1 MNLKKYLTVFLV
13 FALALYLIAREEV
26 PKAPEIHDSQNDSL
40 LFDDLIKA
48 KSEEAKKLVLDGV
61 DQIKKQGIALS
72 CKSFIDDPSWRY
84 GEIYLFVFDDKGN
97 CYCHGYEKDCLWQN
111 FMDESNDFIKRMA
124 ETGKVGGFIDYKWNN
139 SYSRAFVKNVTV
151 GNKTFIVGAGFY
163 PTSPVYIVQELINSA
178 VIYLKK
184 TSFIELKERISN
196 PTGIFV
202 RGDIHLEMYSFD
214 GTCVANG
221 EQLALIGQNLLDAVT
236 ADGKLLVRDI
246 IEIAKTK
253 GEGWYDFRGQSGD
266 EPARTFVKKIVDPK
280 DNKPYVLTCGYYTNI
295 NDETVISLVK
305 KAANFLKANGREVA
319 FREFST
325 QNDKFVKGN
334 VNIFVYDTQG
344 NMVADSKNPAFVGL
358 NLINTRDAEGRPVTR
373 QILDM
378 ANKYGKGW
386 VTNSLSNSYQVCYC
400 EKVKVPD
407 GDFVIGAA
415 YFPVSKENFVRF
427 MLQDAILFL
436 QNHTIEESLRKFTTK
451 SSDFLRGDI
460 NIFVYTIDGICLADG
475 INLNKIW
482 SNDIEAKDENGI
494 KVIDKMIAIA
504 KTGGGWLK
512 FNLNN
517 TICNIYVK
525 TIDKA
530 GKKPGQELYIVGSG
544 YFG

>member
-1 MNLKKYLTVFLV
+1 MPLTDKKT
-13 FALALYLIAREEV
+13 
-26 PKAPEIHDSQNDSL
+26 
-40 LFDDLIKA
+40 
-48 KSEEAKKLVLDGV
+48 
-61 DQIKKQGIALS
+61 GIGPS
-72 CKSFIDDPSWRY
+72 CKAFMDDPTWRY
-84 GEIYLFVFDDKGN
+84 GEMYLFVFDVQGN
-97 CYCHGYEKDCLWQN
+97 CYCHGYEKDCLWKN
-111 FMDESNDFIKRMA
+111 YVDDSDDFIKRMA
-124 ETGKVGGFIDYKWNN
+124 EAGKVGGFLDYKWNN
-139 SYSRAFVKNVTV
+139 GYSRAYVKNVTV
-151 GNKTFIVGAGFY
+151 GNKTFIVGTGFY

-178 VIYLKK
+178 IAYLKQ
-184 TSFIELKERISN
+184 TSFTELKERINN

-221 EQLALIGQNLLDAVT
+221 EQLAMIGQNLLDAVT
-236 ADGKLLVRDI
+236 ADGKYLVRDI

-253 GEGWYDFRGQSGD
+253 GEGWYSFRGQSGD
-266 EPARTFVKKIVDPK
+266 EPARTYVKKIVDPK
-280 DNKPYVLTCGYYTNI
+280 DNKPYVLTAGYYTEI
-295 NDETVISLVK
+295 TDQTVVSLVK
-305 KAANFLKANGREVA
+305 KGANFLKANGREIA

-334 VNIFVYDTQG
+334 VNIFVYDIKG

-427 MLQDAILFL
+427 MIDDAVLYL
-436 QNHTIEESLRKFTTK
+436 ENHSLEESLRKFTTK
-451 SSDFLRGDI
+451 SSDYLRGDI
-460 NIFVYTIDGICLADG
+460 NVFVYTIDGICLADG

-494 KVIDKMIAIA
+494 KVIDKMIAVA

-517 TICNIYVK
+517 TVCNIYVK
-525 TIDKA
+525 TVDKA
-530 GKKPGQELYIVGSG
+530 GKKAPQELYIVGSG
-544 YFG
+544 YYE

>member
-1 MNLKKYLTVFLV
+1 MNFKKFTAVFLLI
-13 FALALYLIAREEV
+13 ALASYLIAREV
-26 PKAPEIHDSQNDSL
+26 PKTPEAQEEQDASL
-40 LFDDLIKA
+40 LEDKQIQT
-48 KSEEAKKLVLDGV
+48 KSEEAKKLVTDAV
-61 DQIKKQGIALS
+61 DQIKKQGISAS
-72 CKSFIDDPSWRY
+72 CKAFMDDPTWRV
-84 GEIYLFVFDDKGN
+84 GEMYIWIFDVQGN
-97 CYCHGYEKDCLWQN
+97 CYCHGYEKDCLWKN
-111 FMDESNDFIKRMA
+111 FAEDTSDDFIKRMT
-124 ETGKVGGFIDYKWNN
+124 EMGKVGGFLDYKWNN
-139 SYSRAFVKNVTV
+139 SYSRAYVKNVTI
-151 GNKTFIVGAGFY
+151 GSKTFIVGAGFY

-178 VIYLKK
+178 VTYLKK

-236 ADGKLLVRDI
+236 ADEKFLVRDI

-253 GEGWYDFRGQSGD
+253 GEGWYSFRGQSGD
-266 EPARTFVKKIVDPK
+266 EPARTYVKKIIDPK
-280 DNKPYVLTCGYYTNI
+280 DNKPYVLTCGYYTEI
-295 NDETVISLVK
+295 TDQTVISLVK

-334 VNIFVYDTQG
+334 VNIFVYDSQG

-358 NLINTRDAEGRPVTR
+358 NLINTRDSEGRFVTR
-373 QILDM
+373 QILEM

-386 VTNSLSNSYQVCYC
+386 VTNTLSNSYQVCYC

-427 MLQDAILFL
+427 MIDDAILFL
-436 QNHTIEESLRKFTTK
+436 QNHSLEESLRKFTTK

-460 NIFVYTIDGICLADG
+460 NVFVYTIDGICLADG
-475 INLNKIW
+475 INLDKIW
-482 SNDIEAKDENGI
+482 SIDMEAKDENG
-494 KVIDKMIAIA
+494 VRVVDKMIAVA

-517 TICNIYVK
+517 AVCNIYVK

-530 GKKPGQELYIVGSG
+530 AKKAPQELYIVGSG
-544 YFG
+544 YYE

>member
-1 MNLKKYLTVFLV
+1 MNSKNYISAFLLLV
-13 FALALYLIAREEV
+13 LASCLLAREV
-26 PKAPEIHDSQNDSL
+26 PKSPITQNDDQDSL
-40 LFDDLIKA
+40 LEDKQIKV
-48 KSEEAKKLVLDGV
+48 KSDEAKKLVLDAV
-61 DQIKKQGIALS
+61 DQIKKEGISLS
-72 CKSFIDDPSWRY
+72 CKAFMDDPTWRY
-84 GEIYLFVFDDKGN
+84 GEMYIGIFDLQGN
-97 CYCHGYEKDCLWQN
+97 CYCRGYEKDCLWKN
-111 FMDESNDFIKRMA
+111 FVEDNSDDFIKRMT
-124 ETGKVGGFIDYKWNN
+124 ETGKVGGYLDYKWNN

-178 VIYLKK
+178 VTYLKK
-184 TSFIELKERISN
+184 TSLIELKERISN

-236 ADGKLLVRDI
+236 ADEKFLVRDI

-253 GEGWYDFRGQSGD
+253 GEGWYYFRGQSGD
-266 EPARTFVKKIVDPK
+266 EPARTYVKKIVDPK
-280 DNKPYVLTCGYYTNI
+280 DNKPYVLTCGYYTEI
-295 NDETVISLVK
+295 NDQTVISLVK

-334 VNIFVYDTQG
+334 VNIFVYDMKG

-415 YFPVSKENFVRF
+415 YFPISKENFVRF
-427 MLQDAILFL
+427 MIDDAILYL
-436 QNHTIEESLRKFTTK
+436 QNHSLEESLRKFTTK
-451 SSDFLRGDI
+451 SSEFLRGDI
-460 NIFVYTIDGICLADG
+460 SVFVYTIDGICLADG

-482 SNDIEAKDENGI
+482 SNDIEAKDVNGV
-494 KVIDKMIAIA
+494 KVIDKMIAVA

-512 FNLNN
+512 FDLNN
-517 TICNIYVK
+517 TVCNIYAK
-525 TIDKA
+525 AIDKA
-530 GKKPGQELYIVGSG
+530 GKKAPQELYIVGSG
-544 YFG
+544 YFE